1 MVTTCELDPN
11 CVGKGGENQSKPGEI
26 FRFVEKLNMCGCM
39 SGIKV
44 KKISAQLLAWSFAF
58 NFNIKECRKN
68 FESSVVQFWRERQVK
83 HIIRKLC

>member
-44 KKISAQLLAWSFAF
+44 KKNQCTAF
-58 NFNIKECRKN
+58 GMVHC
-68 FESSVVQFWRERQVK
+68 
-83 HIIRKLC
+83 L